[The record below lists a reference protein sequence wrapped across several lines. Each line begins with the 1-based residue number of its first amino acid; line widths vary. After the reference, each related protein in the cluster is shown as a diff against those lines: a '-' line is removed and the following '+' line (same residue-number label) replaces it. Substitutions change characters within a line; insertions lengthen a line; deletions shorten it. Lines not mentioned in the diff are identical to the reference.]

1 MWIIHNIW
9 GKGQISNLITIF
21 QYCSRRK
28 QLSMQDGSK
37 SRHKNWRFPLRAL
50 LCRRS
55 RAQHKCRRSRRTA
68 STACARG
75 LLPRARRC
83 HRSSAAVLLYCYCLD
98 GGHYEDTR
106 ERALRGRRRHP
117 RRRYCIEL
125 SLFVGQGFANLPGFC
140 GAGTRGWLASTLDQL
155 VHKVLFLII

>member
-1 MWIIHNIW
+1 MR
-9 GKGQISNLITIF
+9 QISNSITIF

-68 STACARG
+68 STAWA
-75 LLPRARRC
+75 RARLVTAR
-83 HRSSAAVLLYCYCLD
+83 RRAVAIEVAPQLYCYCLD

-106 ERALRGRRRHP
+106 ERAMRGGGRRHP

-140 GAGTRGWLASTLDQL
+140 GAGTRGWLASTLDQTSA
-155 VHKVLFLII
+155 